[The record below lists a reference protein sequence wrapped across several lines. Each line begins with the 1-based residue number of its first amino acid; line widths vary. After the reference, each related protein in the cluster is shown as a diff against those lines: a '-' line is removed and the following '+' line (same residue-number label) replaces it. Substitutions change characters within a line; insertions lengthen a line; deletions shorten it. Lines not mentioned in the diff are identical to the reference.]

1 MIGSV
6 ARRVGTRLALA
17 ILVLWGAAT
26 LSFIALH
33 LTAGDPALAIL
44 GGPDARPTQEVL
56 DQVRLE
62 YGLNDPV
69 ILQYLRYLGR
79 LATGDFGQSYQLRIG
94 VLAAITEQIGATA
107 QLAIT
112 AGVLAVISS
121 VALALL
127 TAHRRPWIRS
137 LSSGTEVVLAST
149 PTFIIGFALLIVFA
163 FTFRVFPIGGN
174 NGVPALI
181 LPAATLALSVIGT
194 LTQVLR
200 NELEDVLEQPFILTA
215 RTRGLRDSAVR
226 VKHALRHAAIPT
238 ITMSG
243 FLVAALLGGS
253 VITETLF
260 ARQGVGTLLLNAV
273 YAKDIPL
280 VLGVVILSA
289 GVYVVVNLIVDLAY
303 TAVDPRVVTA

>member
-1 MIGSV
+1 MRYVKRIAV
-6 ARRVGTRLALA
+6 RLVLA
-17 ILVLWGAAT
+17 VLVLWGAAT
-26 LSFIALH
+26 LSFIALQ

-69 ILQYLRYLGR
+69 WLQYFHYIGR
-79 LATGDFGQSYQLRIG
+79 LAHGDLGQSYVLRIP
-94 VLAAITEQIGATA
+94 VLDAIAEQLGATA
-107 QLAIT
+107 QLAFS
-112 AGVLAVISS
+112 AGVLAV
-121 VALALL
+121 VASIGLALL
-127 TAHRRPWIRS
+127 TAHRRPWLRS
-137 LSSGTEVVLAST
+137 LFSGIEVVFAST
-149 PTFIIGFALLIVFA
+149 PTFVIGFGLLIAFA
-163 FTFRVFPIGGN
+163 FTVPLFPIGGN
-174 NGVPALI
+174 NGPLALV
-181 LPAATLALSVIGT
+181 LPAATLALAVIGT

-215 RTRGLRDSAVR
+215 RTRGLTDAAVR
-226 VKHALRHAAIPT
+226 VKHALRHALIPT
-238 ITMSG
+238 VTMSG

-260 ARQGVGTLLLNAV
+260 ARQGVGSLLLNAV
-273 YAKDIPL
+273 YSKDIPL

-303 TAVDPRVVTA
+303 TAIDPRVVTA

>member
-1 MIGSV
+1 MSTV
-6 ARRVGTRLALA
+6 AKRIGTRLALA
-17 ILVLWGAAT
+17 VLVLWGAAT
-26 LSFIALH
+26 LSFIALQ
-33 LTAGDPALAIL
+33 LTAGDPALAVL

-56 DQVRLE
+56 DQVRRE

-69 ILQYLRYLGR
+69 AVQYLRYLGR
-79 LATGDFGQSYQLRIG
+79 LVTGDFGQSYQLRIP

-107 QLAIT
+107 QLALT

-121 VALALL
+121 VLLALI
-127 TAHRRPWIRS
+127 TAHRPPWVRS

-149 PTFIIGFALLIVFA
+149 PSFVIGFALLIVFA
-163 FTFRVFPIGGN
+163 FTLRLVPIGGN
-174 NGVPALI
+174 NGIPALV

-200 NELEDVLEQPFILTA
+200 NELEEVLEQPFILTA

-226 VKHALRHAAIPT
+226 IRHALRHAIIPT

-273 YAKDIPL
+273 YAKDVPL

-289 GVYVVVNLIVDLAY
+289 GVYVVVNLAVDLAY

>member
-1 MIGSV
+1 MRYLQRIAV
-6 ARRVGTRLALA
+6 RLALA
-17 ILVLWGAAT
+17 VVVLWGAAT
-26 LSFIALH
+26 LSFIALQ

-69 ILQYLRYLGR
+69 WLQYVHYIGR
-79 LATGDFGQSYQLRIG
+79 LARGDLGQSYVLRIP
-94 VLAAITEQIGATA
+94 VLDAITQQLGATV
-107 QLAIT
+107 QLAVS
-112 AGVLAVISS
+112 AGVLAVVSS
-121 VALALL
+121 IGLALL
-127 TAHRRPWIRS
+127 TAHRRPWLRS
-137 LSSGTEVVLAST
+137 LFSGVEVVFAST
-149 PTFIIGFALLIVFA
+149 PTFVIGFGLLIVFA
-163 FTFRVFPIGGN
+163 FTVPLFPIGGN
-174 NGVPALI
+174 NGVPALV
-181 LPAATLALSVIGT
+181 LPAATLALAVVGT

-215 RTRGLRDSAVR
+215 RTRGLTDAAVR
-226 VKHALRHAAIPT
+226 VRHALRHALIPT

-253 VITETLF
+253 VVTETLF
-260 ARQGVGTLLLNAV
+260 ARQGVGSLLLSAV

-303 TAVDPRVVTA
+303 TAIDPRVVTS

>member
-1 MIGSV
+1 MRYVKRIAV
-6 ARRVGTRLALA
+6 RLVLA
-17 ILVLWGAAT
+17 VLVLWGAAT
-26 LSFIALH
+26 LSFLALQ

-69 ILQYLRYLGR
+69 WLQYLHYIGR
-79 LATGDFGQSYQLRIG
+79 LAHGDLGQSYVLRIP
-94 VLAAITEQIGATA
+94 VLDAITQQLGATA
-107 QLAIT
+107 QLAFS
-112 AGVLAVISS
+112 AGVLAVVSS
-121 VALALL
+121 IVLALI
-127 TAHRRPWIRS
+127 TAHRRPWLRS
-137 LSSGTEVVLAST
+137 LFSGIEVVFAST
-149 PTFIIGFALLIVFA
+149 PTFVIGFGLLIAFA
-163 FTFRVFPIGGN
+163 FTVPLFPIGGN
-174 NGVPALI
+174 NGPLALV
-181 LPAATLALSVIGT
+181 LPAATLALAVIGT

-215 RTRGLRDSAVR
+215 RTRGLTDAAVR
-226 VKHALRHAAIPT
+226 VNHALRHALIPT
-238 ITMSG
+238 VTMSG

-260 ARQGVGTLLLNAV
+260 ARQGVGSLLLNAV
-273 YAKDIPL
+273 YSKDIPL

-303 TAVDPRVVTA
+303 TAIDPRVVTA

>member
-1 MIGSV
+1 MSTV
-6 ARRVGTRLALA
+6 AKRIGTRLALA
-17 ILVLWGAAT
+17 VLVLWGAAT
-26 LSFIALH
+26 LSFIALQ
-33 LTAGDPALAIL
+33 LTAGDPALAVL

-56 DQVRLE
+56 DQVRRE

-69 ILQYLRYLGR
+69 AVQYLRYLGR
-79 LATGDFGQSYQLRIG
+79 LVTGDFGQSYQLRIP

-107 QLAIT
+107 QLALT
-112 AGVLAVISS
+112 AGVLAVNSS
-121 VALALL
+121 VLLALI
-127 TAHRRPWIRS
+127 TAHRPPWVRS

-149 PTFIIGFALLIVFA
+149 PSFVIGFALLIVFA
-163 FTFRVFPIGGN
+163 FTLRLVPIGGN
-174 NGVPALI
+174 NGIPALV

-200 NELEDVLEQPFILTA
+200 NELEEVLEQPFILTA

-226 VKHALRHAAIPT
+226 IRHALRHAIIPT

-273 YAKDIPL
+273 YAKDVPL

-289 GVYVVVNLIVDLAY
+289 GVYVVVNLAVDLAY